1 MFFVF
6 KAFYLG
12 ADMNVVELCLNADV
26 AVAGVVGSERVLS
39 TAALFGIDVAGDA
52 VRTLFRDVRVTLGPG
67 RTVLITGASGGGKT
81 TMLRLIE
88 KELRERGVR
97 VCRLEEVAIEADR
110 AVVDC
115 FGGTLEEAMGHLARA
130 GLAEAH
136 LLIRRPSELSEGQKF
151 RYRLAKFFASD
162 AEVLIAD
169 EFTATLDRV
178 TAKIVAYGLGK
189 FVRKS
194 GKCAVLAT
202 THEDIAADVRADLHI
217 VKGLGDVVN
226 VE

>member
-1 MFFVF
+1 MQ
-6 KAFYLG
+6 
-12 ADMNVVELCLNADV
+12 MMELCLSADV
-26 AVAGVVGSERVLS
+26 PVAGLVASERALG

-52 VRTLFRDVRVTLGPG
+52 VRTLFKDVRVTLGPG
-67 RTVLITGASGGGKT
+67 RIVLITGASGGGKT
-81 TMLRLIE
+81 TMLRLME

-115 FGGTLEEAMGHLARA
+115 FDGPLEEGLGHLARA

-202 THEDIAADVRADLHI
+202 THEDVAEDVRAEVRI
-217 VKGLGDVVN
+217 SKGLGEDH
-226 VE
+226 EEKGIGY